1 MVVDDCMLYRNIY
14 DIFHPSISR
23 KNISDYKIIV
33 NDNLIPV
40 RIFYPDKEAKLD
52 KIIIYIHGNKI
63 NYQVYSDIAK
73 KTSSVVI
80 YLEYKNTSKKDDCY
94 NMIRYILKEIKD
106 KKIDLKET
114 LLMGDFIDEDLFS
127 SFKELKDVKKL
138 LIEPN
143 FLVDNKYMDVVVIK
157 DSVDNIETCKNIL
170 LFDERVSD
178 FILNNNLML
187 NEKIYQVINNMVGG

>member
-1 MVVDDCMLYRNIY
+1 
-14 DIFHPSISR
+14 
-23 KNISDYKIIV
+23 
-33 NDNLIPV
+33 
-40 RIFYPDKEAKLD
+40 
-52 KIIIYIHGNKI
+52 
-63 NYQVYSDIAK
+63 
-73 KTSSVVI
+73 
-80 YLEYKNTSKKDDCY
+80 
-94 NMIRYILKEIKD
+94 
-106 KKIDLKET
+106 
-114 LLMGDFIDEDLFS
+114 MGDFIDEDLFS